1 MRTLTLAPISG
12 RHRPAASQTLK
23 WATPSLLAHALVIAA
38 AVVDFGAQAAP
49 GDNRPMHEVIF
60 LAPLLPKQDPHET
73 GSAAEGPGGSPVG
86 WTNLLDIGSGGGLV
100 PGALSG
106 HSTGTGEGTL
116 RGPVATEDST
126 ASVAVAGNE
135 NVFQAVDVDR
145 EVAREADAAAPI
157 YPEELRLA
165 GVQGAVTV
173 EFVVDTLGLVER
185 GSMHIIGATNPKFAS
200 AVREAA
206 PGMHFRPAVR
216 AGLLVRQQVMQTFQ
230 FVIQTPVQAAT
241 ATRARADSARP

>member
-23 WATPSLLAHALVIAA
+23 WAAPSVLAHALVAA
-38 AVVDFGAQAAP
+38 AAIVDFGAHVPA
-49 GDNRPMHEVIF
+49 DDTRPMHEVIF
-60 LAPLLPKQDPHET
+60 LAPLLPKQDPHEN
-73 GSAAEGPGGSPVG
+73 GSPTAGPGGAPIG
-86 WTNLLDIGSGGGLV
+86 WTNLLGVASGGGLV
-100 PGALSG
+100 PGALAG
-106 HSTGTGEGTL
+106 RSTGTGEGSAH
-116 RGPVATEDST
+116 GPIATPDSSST
-126 ASVAVAGNE
+126 VAVAGNE

-157 YPEELRLA
+157 YPEDLRLA

-173 EFVVDTLGLVER
+173 EFVVDTLGYVET
-185 GSMHIIGATNPKFAS
+185 GSLHVIGATNPKFAT

-216 AGLLVRQQVMQTFQ
+216 AGQIVRQQVMQTFQ
-230 FVIQTPVQAAT
+230 FVLQTAVRSAAG
-241 ATRARADSARP
+241 ARLASDSARP